1 MWLTNGVHVVDR
13 LTWMIGSQAV
23 SVSAAIGT
31 RAHYQAA
38 DDSATAFVRYKNG
51 LAGIAIAVGF
61 ADGAPDYECQVICAN
76 GTLRFT
82 EHGGKYVKVGK
93 NGQWE
98 NVPFDEPPSTMH
110 NEWKAF
116 AEAIALD
123 IEPPTHGEWA
133 RHIMEILFAAEQ
145 SAITGREVALESG
158 PGWFNQHSGS
168 PRDNATRLDMKILF
182 VAQYGPLAASSRTRV
197 FDYLPLLRRAGVTCD
212 VRIVM
217 PDDLIKRNT
226 RGIFSRLLYYAL
238 SYSRALWTGWACVFT
253 APQYDAILIQKVLFS
268 FPIPHL
274 LRRYR
279 HKIFFDFDDAIFTL
293 ENPNAGWINRLR
305 TRRRAMGVPAM
316 LQIAHCAIVENAY
329 TAEFAARYCPYVSQ
343 ITGPIDTAR
352 YVPRKK
358 TTGENIV
365 LGWIGSQWT
374 TRYLDLIRDP
384 LAVLSQQYPNLE
396 LRLIG
401 AGDFD
406 VPDLQIARMDWA
418 LETEVGHL
426 QTFDIGLMPLP
437 DDPFT
442 RGKGG
447 YKLLQYMACGLPVVA
462 SPVEINREIV
472 THGETGFLAETDA
485 EWIEFL
491 GILIE
496 NKTLRNRMGA
506 AGRTRVIA
514 HYTLEKSSEQLLAL
528 MQRSIHQC
536 DTLSQ

>member
-1 MWLTNGVHVVDR
+1 
-13 LTWMIGSQAV
+13 
-23 SVSAAIGT
+23 
-31 RAHYQAA
+31 
-38 DDSATAFVRYKNG
+38 
-51 LAGIAIAVGF
+51 
-61 ADGAPDYECQVICAN
+61 
-76 GTLRFT
+76 
-82 EHGGKYVKVGK
+82 
-93 NGQWE
+93 
-98 NVPFDEPPSTMH
+98 
-110 NEWKAF
+110 
-116 AEAIALD
+116 
-123 IEPPTHGEWA
+123 
-133 RHIMEILFAAEQ
+133 
-145 SAITGREVALESG
+145 
-158 PGWFNQHSGS
+158 
-168 PRDNATRLDMKILF
+168 MKILF

-212 VRIVM
+212 VKIVT

-226 RGIFSRLLYYAL
+226 RGVFSRLLYYVL

-329 TAEFAARYCPYVSQ
+329 TAEFAARYCSCVSQ

-358 TTGENIV
+358 TTGEKVV

-384 LAVLSQQYPNLE
+384 LAALSRQCPNLE

-406 VPDLQIARMDWA
+406 VPNLKIERMDWA

-472 THGETGFLAETDA
+472 THGKTGFLAETEV

-491 GILIE
+491 GTLIK

-506 AGRTRVIA
+506 AGRARVIA
-514 HYTLEKSSEQLLAL
+514 HYALKKSSDQLLAL
-528 MQRSIHQC
+528 LQRSIHQC